1 MANLWTK
8 FKDTL
13 LGVDV
18 EDDYDNEDDYDYED
32 ENTVRPYRNNPGFNR
47 VEREPVMSSPRVRET
62 PGAAAVSST
71 SGPYLAYSNA
81 RRVTES
87 EKPAFKK
94 KAQVRFCHPK
104 TLEEASQIVQ
114 NTRNDIVSIVDLYE
128 TEQNDP
134 KMCQR
139 IADFLGGAA
148 YALDGDIIRHN
159 NHMFA
164 VVPEGA
170 DVSTQEL
177 VKEIKE
183 KSINFSA
190 MNW

>member
-1 MANLWTK
+1 MANLWAK

-18 EDDYDNEDDYDYED
+18 EDGYDDEGDYDDYED
-32 ENTVRPYRNNPGFNR
+32 DSEVRPPYRNNPGFNR
-47 VEREPVMSSPRVRET
+47 AERDTVPRGRESLS
-62 PGAAAVSST
+62 AAS
-71 SGPYLAYSNA
+71 SGPYLAYSNT
-81 RRVTES
+81 RRLNENETY
-87 EKPAFKK
+87 KK
-94 KAQVRFCHPK
+94 KPQVRFCHPK

-114 NTRNDIVSIVDLYE
+114 NTRNDIVSIVDLYD
-128 TEQNDP
+128 TEQIDP

-159 NHMFA
+159 DHMFA